1 MTDYQ
6 INDKWILD
14 RVSSQSS
21 SFSGWMTDLLK
32 VVEQLNPEVYE
43 DLKKDK
49 DFTSLKDM
57 DKELA
62 HAQAQIANMGRFGTY
77 VNKMGN
83 KISN

>member
-43 DLKKDK
+43 DIKKDK
-49 DFTSLKDM
+49 DFSNTKRIR
-57 DKELA
+57 
-62 HAQAQIANMGRFGTY
+62 Q
-77 VNKMGN
+77 
-83 KISN
+83 KIFIKNCKKFRRKIHPKFTKR